1 MLYSTSMDHVVSGE
15 SDDADRVSG
24 LAASEVEKT
33 WVGSA
38 LLVPQLLEN
47 PGDVLV
53 PGVRTIG
60 ESITSFLQA

>member
-1 MLYSTSMDHVVSGE
+1 MDHVVSGE

-47 PGDVLV
+47 PGDVFGFTPIEDLV
-53 PGVRTIG
+53 GT
-60 ESITSFLQA
+60 